1 VYVVDAKST
10 ANPRNVAPGMEV
22 AGMTIIDK
30 GLRDGEQ
37 VVIDGQSRLNPGAHV
52 TMIRPA
58 ADTAR
63 SRPLV
68 RTSGD
73 GAPQQNAP

>member
-1 VYVVDAKST
+1 
-10 ANPRNVAPGMEV
+10 
-22 AGMTIIDK
+22 
-30 GLRDGEQ
+30 
-37 VVIDGQSRLNPGAHV
+37 VIDGQSRLNPGAHV